1 MSQIMSLYVIV
12 IKNIICEYEENYF
25 YCIARLDEF
34 DGLGTKNGCMG
45 KAIGLYGTK

>member
-1 MSQIMSLYVIV
+1 MTQIRGLYVIM
-12 IKNIICEYEENYF
+12 IKNNTFEYEENYL
-25 YCIARLDEF
+25 YCNARLDEF